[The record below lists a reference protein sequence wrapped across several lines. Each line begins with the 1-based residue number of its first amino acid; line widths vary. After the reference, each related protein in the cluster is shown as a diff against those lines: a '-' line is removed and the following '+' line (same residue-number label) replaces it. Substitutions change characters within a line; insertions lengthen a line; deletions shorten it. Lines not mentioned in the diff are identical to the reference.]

1 MHTSRTRTLLSL
13 GAVAALVAAFALGAL
28 TRPMLIGAGPA
39 ASMGAKVAGPAPAAT
54 AQANLAAEMQ
64 TFYNLVDLLQ
74 KESYYHPTDTQKLVY
89 GADQGLMEAIG
100 DPYTRFETPQRSAI
114 SRQNLE
120 GTYGGIGVYVRSID
134 KRPTVTDPIPDTPA
148 AKAGM
153 RSGDIIAA
161 VDGHDTTGLSDDE
174 VIGLIRGKEGTH
186 VRLSI
191 VRAGQPPFDLDL
203 VRAVIQ
209 VPLVTTTIRPDGVA
223 LIAVSSFGSPTTP
236 QLDTAIRQAQ
246 GAGAKGLILD
256 LRNNGGGLVTVAQQM
271 IGRFVSPEAGKRY
284 NDTALYYA
292 RARDGSNDEA
302 VPIIRDKDAATAY
315 DLPMVVLINGSTA
328 SAAEIVAGALADY
341 GRATLIGT
349 QTFGKGS
356 MQYIH
361 NLSDGSSARITA
373 AHWLTPRKHDINPRP
388 TPTVDPQATPNP
400 LPTLTAPPAAGPPAG
415 PTAPAPAPTA
425 VPDRGITPDIVVP
438 RTNDDVAQQ
447 RDPQLDRAVQFVLT
461 GK

>member
-1 MHTSRTRTLLSL
+1 
-13 GAVAALVAAFALGAL
+13 
-28 TRPMLIGAGPA
+28 
-39 ASMGAKVAGPAPAAT
+39 
-54 AQANLAAEMQ
+54 
-64 TFYNLVDLLQ
+64 
-74 KESYYHPTDTQKLVY
+74 
-89 GADQGLMEAIG
+89 
-100 DPYTRFETPQRSAI
+100 
-114 SRQNLE
+114 
-120 GTYGGIGVYVRSID
+120 
-134 KRPTVTDPIPDTPA
+134 
-148 AKAGM
+148 
-153 RSGDIIAA
+153 
-161 VDGHDTTGLSDDE
+161 
-174 VIGLIRGKEGTH
+174 
-186 VRLSI
+186 
-191 VRAGQPPFDLDL
+191 
-203 VRAVIQ
+203 
-209 VPLVTTTIRPDGVA
+209 
-223 LIAVSSFGSPTTP
+223 
-236 QLDTAIRQAQ
+236 
-246 GAGAKGLILD
+246 
-256 LRNNGGGLVTVAQQM
+256 
-271 IGRFVSPEAGKRY
+271 
-284 NDTALYYA
+284 
-292 RARDGSNDEA
+292 
-302 VPIIRDKDAATAY
+302 
-315 DLPMVVLINGSTA
+315 MVVLINGSTA